1 MSFVFVNSFL
11 HYLKRMMKLR
21 LIILTTI
28 IVFSFKAN
36 GQSKDMK
43 AYAASA
49 SSKFKLGN
57 YEDALDDYIQLA
69 TDDPK
74 NATYNYNLAVCYLN
88 SNINKAKAIP
98 YLELVVRAENHNP
111 KADYLL
117 GRAYQ
122 YANRFDD
129 ALDMFEKYKTK
140 AKKDDELLSEVELEI
155 QHCINGKELVKYPI
169 DVTFQNL
176 GKNINSAF
184 PDYYPFITEN
194 ESFMVFNS
202 KRPKDNEEKKLENG
216 QYNNSIYISKVVN
229 GEYTECSIIGDPI
242 CKGNTGEE
250 VIGMNTRGDILII
263 YKVNN
268 KGEGKIFLSR
278 MSADGLFGKLEAFPD
293 VITKTGDVISVCIN
307 NDGTSIY
314 FASDKKGG
322 IGGTDLY
329 YCNKLPNGKW
339 GETRNM
345 GPEINTK
352 FDEDFPNLSPD
363 GSTFYFSSKGHSSM
377 GGYDVFK
384 ASLDDETKT
393 FGKPLNIGYPVNTSF
408 DDYNFRV
415 SKSGRYGYVSSLRGG
430 GMGDFD
436 IYRVTFNAVEI
447 DYTVLIGNII
457 PRDTSLKV
465 DFRSTLLTV
474 SNNISNEIVGNYVPN
489 PESGRFIIILPPGKY
504 TLTCEAPDFIEYKY
518 PIVVYDKASY
528 QSEINLYIELK
539 K

>member
-1 MSFVFVNSFL
+1 
-11 HYLKRMMKLR
+11 MKHSL
-21 LIILTTI
+21 LTIIILFF
-28 IVFSFKAN
+28 FSSITN
-36 GQSKDMK
+36 GQTKDMK

-49 SSKFKLGN
+49 NAKFKVGN
-57 YEDALDDYIQLA
+57 YEDAMDDYIQLA

-74 NATYNYNLAVCYLN
+74 NASYNYNLAVCYLN

-98 YLELVVRAENHNP
+98 YLELVVRTESNNP
-111 KADYLL
+111 RAYYLL

-129 ALDMFEKYKTK
+129 ALEAFEKFKTK
-140 AKKDDELLSEVELEI
+140 TKNDDELLNDVALEI

-176 GKNINSAF
+176 GKNINSPF

-194 ESFMVFNS
+194 ESFMVYNS
-202 KRPKDNEEKKLENG
+202 KRPKDVDEKKLENG

-229 GEYTECSIIGDPI
+229 GEYIESSIIGEPV

-250 VIGMNTRGDILII
+250 VIGMNTKGDILII
-263 YKVNN
+263 YKVNA

-278 MSADGLFGKLEAFPD
+278 VNADGQFGKLEDFPD

-307 NDGTSIY
+307 NDATSIY

-322 IGGTDLY
+322 FGGTDLY

-352 FDEDFPNLSPD
+352 YDEDFPNLSPD
-363 GSTFYFSSKGHSSM
+363 GTTFYFSSKGHSSM

-415 SKSGRYGYVSSLRGG
+415 SKSGRYGYVASIRGG
-430 GMGDFD
+430 GMGDYD
-436 IYRVTFNAVEI
+436 IYRVTFNTVEI
-447 DYTVLIGNII
+447 DYTVLIGYII
-457 PRDTSLKV
+457 PRDTTLKV
-465 DFRSTLLTV
+465 DFRNTLLTV

-489 PESGRFIIILPPGKY
+489 PESGRFIVILPAGKY
-504 TLTCEAPDFIEYKY
+504 TLSCEAPDFVEYKY
-518 PIVVYDKASY
+518 PVVVYDKASY